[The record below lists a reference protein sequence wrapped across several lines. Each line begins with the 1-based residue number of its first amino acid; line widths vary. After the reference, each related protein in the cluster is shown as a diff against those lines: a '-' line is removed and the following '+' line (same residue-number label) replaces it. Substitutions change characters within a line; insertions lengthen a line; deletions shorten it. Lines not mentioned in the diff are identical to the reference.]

1 LLLVEGRDDREL
13 LIRAYIDSQDACPYE
28 IKAME
33 DIEKS
38 TTGGVDQIQSYL
50 SNNRSALRA
59 RPTSSP
65 VIVLL
70 DHEVSQGSQN
80 KIRSALH
87 EHSTSECHVFPK
99 SNRTPGLREDI
110 AGIEAYLSLGF
121 YEAAEA
127 EVGLIVVRPGNPEQ
141 AGYSLGIDKSEMGKR
156 KQDIHKLLRERNE
169 PSDIIQITQ
178 LVPWI
183 SKLLRQGGQTVLG
196 V

>member
-1 LLLVEGRDDREL
+1 
-13 LIRAYIDSQDACPYE
+13 
-28 IKAME
+28 ME

-38 TTGGVDQIQSYL
+38 TTGGVDQIQAYL
-50 SNNRSALRA
+50 ANNRSALRA

-87 EHSTSECHVFPK
+87 EHPTSECHVLPK
-99 SNRTPGLREDI
+99 VDRTPGLRED
-110 AGIEAYLSLGF
+110 ARGIEAYLSLDF
-121 YEAAEA
+121 YEAAEV
-127 EVGLIVVRPGNPEQ
+127 EIGLIVVRPGNPEQ
-141 AGYSLGIDKSEMGKR
+141 AGWTLGVDKPEMGKR
-156 KQDIHKLLRERNE
+156 KQEIHRFLRERNE
-169 PSDIIQITQ
+169 PSDIAQITQ

-183 SKLLRQGGQTVLG
+183 SKLLRQGGQAVLG